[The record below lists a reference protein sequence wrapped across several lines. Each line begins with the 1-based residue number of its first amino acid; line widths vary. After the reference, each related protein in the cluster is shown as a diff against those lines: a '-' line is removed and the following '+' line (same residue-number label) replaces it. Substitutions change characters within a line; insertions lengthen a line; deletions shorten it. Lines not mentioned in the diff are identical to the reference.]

1 MLSDGEDLILAQS
14 QAILRHLS
22 KTRCENKMFESENE
36 AVINECL
43 DWQLLRLR
51 PTIATVLRFD
61 RIRGSSLV
69 DPPSVSVQALVGK
82 VDGTD
87 SSDVLRT
94 TFDIVES
101 MIERRGGFLT
111 SSEPS
116 IADISASCEIEQV
129 ALEHENLVN
138 EYPNIKTW
146 LKHFRELEAYKE
158 AHHGLRRQHDKIVD
172 SSAKG
177 SFVRAIR
184 GGAIDT

>member
-1 MLSDGEDLILAQS
+1 MLRDGDLTLAQS
-14 QAILRHLS
+14 QAILRHIA
-22 KTRCENKMFESENE
+22 KTRLENKMFESENE
-36 AVINECL
+36 STINECL

-51 PTIATVLRFD
+51 PSIATVLRFD

-82 VDGTD
+82 ADGTD
-87 SSDVLRT
+87 PRDALRT
-94 TFDIVES
+94 TFDIVEN

-129 ALEHENLVN
+129 ALEHENFVN
-138 EYPNIKTW
+138 EYPNIKKW
-146 LKHFRELEAYKE
+146 LKYFRAFEAYKE

-172 SSAKG
+172 QSTKG
-177 SFVRAIR
+177 SFVKALR